1 MPKISKL
8 LILSFLIKTVAALEI
23 TIPDSL
29 ENKVAVSVV
38 NLDQNKPVYS
48 YHADKPMLLASNM
61 KVVTSYVALKKLGWD
76 FNWHT
81 KIAYSGNVE
90 NTLLNGNIYIIGGGD
105 PFLNTTT
112 INNMIQSFKNDTG
125 INTVSGKIILDNSI
139 FNNKPKNS
147 ELHPEPYAMYSV
159 EPDGLLID
167 NDLTLVGIKIK
178 NGKISLVKPTTLGL
192 KLQNNLKYLAGKAGC
207 KNANDYITIKKI
219 AKNTLSLSGSLPQK
233 CNKKEI
239 GIYLRDDFSYDKKII
254 AKSLANIGIKYDSIE
269 SGVAPADTNIV
280 IIHNSESINTLLPI
294 MNQMSNNTYAKTLFM
309 SLGAFKTNNSDT
321 YINSV
326 NEYKKTIAATF
337 DFSELTLENGSGL
350 SRHEKLSAKHMTQLL
365 ETIYS
370 SSDYQKFRL
379 SLPTPGGS
387 GTLEND
393 FRAYHNQLYVKTGT
407 LDDVKAYSG
416 YFTSNNGQ
424 TYAISI
430 IANDIKT
437 NGSTSE
443 LTDFKQLLTSLLTK
457 LDKNNSGI

>member
-23 TIPDSL
+23 TIPNSL

-105 PFLNTTT
+105 PFLNTAT
-112 INNMIQSFKNDTG
+112 INNIIQLFKNDTG

-167 NDLTLVGIKIK
+167 NDLTMVGIKIK

-192 KLQNNLKYLAGKAGC
+192 KLQNNLKYLAGKSSC
-207 KNANDYITIKKI
+207 KNANDYVTIKKI

-326 NEYKKTIAATF
+326 NEYKRTIAATF
-337 DFSELTLENGSGL
+337 DFSELTPENGAGL

-379 SLPTPGGS
+379 SLPTPGES

-393 FRAYHNQLYVKTGT
+393 FRSYHNQLYVKTGT

>member
-90 NTLLNGNIYIIGGGD
+90 NTILNGNIYIIGGGD
-105 PFLNTTT
+105 PFLNTAT
-112 INNMIQSFKNDTG
+112 INDMIQSFKNDTG

-139 FNNKPKNS
+139 FNSKPKNS

-178 NGKISLVKPTTLGL
+178 NGKISLVKPPTLGL
-192 KLQNNLKYLAGKAGC
+192 KLQNNLKYLAGKSSC
-207 KNANDYITIKKI
+207 KNANDYVTIKKI

-326 NEYKKTIAATF
+326 NEYKRTIAATF
-337 DFSELTLENGSGL
+337 DFSELTPENGAGL

-379 SLPTPGGS
+379 SLPTPGES

-393 FRAYHNQLYVKTGT
+393 FRSYHNQLYVKTGT

>member
-8 LILSFLIKTVAALEI
+8 LILSFLIKTGAALEI
-23 TIPDSL
+23 TIPDAL
-29 ENKVAVSVV
+29 ENKVAVSVIDL
-38 NLDQNKPVYS
+38 NTNKSVYS
-48 YHADKPMLLASNM
+48 YHPDKPMLLASNM

-81 KIAYSGNVE
+81 KIAYSGNIE
-90 NTLLNGNIYIIGGGD
+90 NNVLNGNIYIIGGGD
-105 PFLNTTT
+105 PFLNTST
-112 INNMIQSFKNDTG
+112 ITNMIQSFKNDTG
-125 INTVSGKIILDNSI
+125 IDIISGKIILDNSI
-139 FNNKPKNS
+139 FNTKPKNS
-147 ELHPEPYAMYSV
+147 ELHPEPYATYSV

-167 NDLTLVGIKIK
+167 NDLTMVNIKIK
-178 NGKISLVKPTTLGL
+178 NGKISLVKPNTLGL
-192 KLQNNLKYLAGKAGC
+192 KLQNNLKYLPGKASC
-207 KNANDYITIKKI
+207 RNANDYVTIKKI

-239 GIYLRDDFSYDKKII
+239 GIYLGDDFSYDKKII
-254 AKSLANIGIKYDSIE
+254 AKSIAKVGVRYDSIE
-269 SGVAPADTNIV
+269 SGIAPADTNI
-280 IIHNSESINTLLPI
+280 IIVHNSESINTLLPI

-326 NEYKKTIAATF
+326 NEYKKTIAEAF
-337 DFSELTLENGSGL
+337 DFPELTPENGAGL

-379 SLPTPGGS
+379 SLPTPGES

-393 FRAYHNQLYVKTGT
+393 FRSYHNQLYVKTGT

>member
-167 NDLTLVGIKIK
+167 NDLTMVGIKIK

-192 KLQNNLKYLAGKAGC
+192 KLQNNLKCLAGKAGC
-207 KNANDYITIKKI
+207 KNANDYVTIKKI

-269 SGVAPADTNIV
+269 SGLAPADTNIV

-309 SLGAFKTNNSDT
+309 SLGAFKTNNFDT

-337 DFSELTLENGSGL
+337 DFSELTPENGSGL

-370 SSDYQKFRL
+370 SPDYQKFRL
-379 SLPTPGGS
+379 SLPTPGES

-416 YFTSNNGQ
+416 YFISNNGQ